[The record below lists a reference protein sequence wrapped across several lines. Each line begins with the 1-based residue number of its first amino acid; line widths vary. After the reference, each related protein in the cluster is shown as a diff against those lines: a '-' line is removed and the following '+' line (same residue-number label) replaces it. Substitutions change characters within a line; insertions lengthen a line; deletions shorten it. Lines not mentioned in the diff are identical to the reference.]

1 MLPRPLYG
9 LAMLSL
15 NKKQFDELGKFHFG
29 NSEKYSVT
37 VYWNCQRYRLS
48 TFWSIIAESR
58 DRKETV
64 GFILCLV
71 NSENPT
77 LQQFWKR
84 QYVLQHDG
92 SFSAQ

>member
-1 MLPRPLYG
+1 MLEILKNIQSLSTRTANAIVYLRFG
-9 LAMLSL
+9 ALSL
-15 NKKQFDELGKFHFG
+15 KAEIEKRQLGLF
-29 NSEKYSVT
+29 YA
-37 VYWNCQRYRLS
+37 
-48 TFWSIIAESR
+48 I
-58 DRKETV
+58 
-64 GFILCLV
+64 V